1 MEQQINKNQ
10 RMEFVEY
17 WANYVRNNQNW
28 SSQQAKLI
36 NSMLKNKTLTKE
48 QYLSMKKNKEV

>member
-1 MEQQINKNQ
+1 MEEQINKKQ

-17 WANYVRNNQNW
+17 WANYVRNNKNW

-36 NSMLKNKTLTKE
+36 NSMLKNKILTKE
-48 QYLSMKKNKEV
+48 QYLSMKKNN

>member
-36 NSMLKNKTLTKE
+36 NSMLKDKTLTKE